1 MYLLSAEK
9 FEHDCAYIV
18 ACEDGLVGQA
28 IVARNDE
35 DGQFHLGR
43 QLRDFTYSCLCF
55 LNCPARSEMMVKK
68 ASANSCYIV
77 TSVQINVRSLKFR

>member
-9 FEHDCAYIV
+9 FEHDCSYIV

-68 ASANSCYIV
+68 GFRKLMLHCHIGSN
-77 TSVQINVRSLKFR
+77 KFPFLEI